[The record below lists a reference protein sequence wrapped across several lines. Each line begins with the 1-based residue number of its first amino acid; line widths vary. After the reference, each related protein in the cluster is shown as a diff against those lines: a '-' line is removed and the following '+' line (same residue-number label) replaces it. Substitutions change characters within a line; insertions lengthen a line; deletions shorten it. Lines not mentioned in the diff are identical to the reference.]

1 MPDTAKRRL
10 VMTITVFSVMVC
22 SYAQP
27 RTLGSAFSYNGIS
40 LVYEHVLSDECFITT
55 DLRAELGEVFINK
68 TDIPGI
74 SASVTADFILKSWLS
89 ANGNPINMFAGPGA
103 AIGVASDYH
112 LERGVFF
119 GLKGRIGVEC
129 FFSRKV
135 SISASLKIFWFL
147 PFSKLPSPLASINK
161 TSSFTRFFLNT
172 KIHAG
177 IDVP

>member
-1 MPDTAKRRL
+1 
-10 VMTITVFSVMVC
+10 MTITVFSVMVC

-55 DLRAELGEVFINK
+55 DLRAELGEVFINR

-112 LERGVFF
+112 LERGVFL

-135 SISASLKIFWFL
+135 SISASLNPILGTHMVIEDDAVHMKYYKYGLLSSIL
-147 PFSKLPSPLASINK
+147 PEI
-161 TSSFTRFFLNT
+161 
-172 KIHAG
+172 G
-177 IDVP
+177 IKYAF